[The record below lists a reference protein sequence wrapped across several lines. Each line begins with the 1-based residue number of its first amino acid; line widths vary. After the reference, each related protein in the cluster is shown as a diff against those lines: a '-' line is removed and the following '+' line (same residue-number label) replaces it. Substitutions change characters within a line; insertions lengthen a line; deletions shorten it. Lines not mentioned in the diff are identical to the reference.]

1 MKKKENT
8 FHTRWLR
15 LVTMT
20 LFLGAA
26 IFFAACGS
34 GLSGMNSSNNSSSN
48 PNNTAKEKPP
58 GTEEFGL
65 TKEELVKSIETV
77 EQRIAACMNKAGFEY
92 LAVDYNT
99 VRKGMLADKSLPGVT
114 ERDYVAQY
122 GYGISTFY
130 TGLPPQL
137 ADETTATKIGLGEQ
151 NIANFNKLS
160 AADRVAYARAL
171 LGEFNDSTFA
181 VALEREDFSRTGGCT
196 REAIAQVFTADQ
208 LKATYVNPLDARVEQ
223 DPRMVEALGK
233 FSECLRAKGFKYN
246 RPDDIEPDLR
256 KRLDAITH
264 SAPLDALTPDAV
276 TALKQLQ
283 GEERAIAVAE
293 LGCTVEIIEPVEEQ
307 VLRELHAGTVQ

>member
-1 MKKKENT
+1 MKKKENA
-8 FHTRWLR
+8 FHTRSLR
-15 LVTMT
+15 LVTLM

-34 GLSGMNSSNNSSSN
+34 DLPGMNSSNNSSSN
-48 PNNTAKEKPP
+48 PNNAAKGKPP

-65 TKEELVKSIETV
+65 TKEELVKSIEAV
-77 EQRIAACMNKAGFEY
+77 EQRIATCMNKAGFEY
-92 LAVDYNT
+92 IAVDYNT

-137 ADETTATKIGLGEQ
+137 AEETTATKIGLGEQ

-196 REAIAQVFTADQ
+196 REAIAQVFTVDQ
-208 LKATYVNPLDARVEQ
+208 LKATYVNPVDARVEQ
-223 DPRMVEALGK
+223 DPRMLEALGK

-264 SAPLDALTPDAV
+264 SAPLDALTPDAL